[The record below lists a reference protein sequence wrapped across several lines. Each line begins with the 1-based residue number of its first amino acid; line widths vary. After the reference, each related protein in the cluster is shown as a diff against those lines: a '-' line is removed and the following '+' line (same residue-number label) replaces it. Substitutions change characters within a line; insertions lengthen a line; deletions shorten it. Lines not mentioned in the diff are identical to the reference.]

1 MFSNNADQYS
11 QPYYNYGVGNSP
23 TTPNNSEQALM
34 HLYNI
39 SSGQGNTNAL
49 LLDIAQSLKNL
60 YVTMGTNQVLKE
72 QSVIERE
79 EAFSRIEETA
89 QGLCVNG
96 KTNFPHVVCP
106 VHIDMIFRI
115 KMDPLYQLENYYI
128 IYFTNI
134 DKPLILSLKDINNP
148 DTLCDAVSA
157 TTGHQVKR
165 FGGERKVGRLL
176 RNYINSRAKEIS
188 VPFYAGWKNADGI
201 WTFIMLNGSTH
212 GRIYSKLTNPAKF
225 TNREATTIELP
236 SATTNLTMVQQV
248 TRLMDCIAS
257 PDIRS
262 ILFTWIHAAALYSL
276 LNELGYTI
284 PLGIC
289 LYSADPQVMRA
300 LEAVMSW
307 YGDIPIPLEL
317 PAKDF
322 RFQIIARKDQPVL
335 VRDSAVKSGNSEI
348 LLNALETGAIPGD
361 RSGTSYP
368 LQALPT
374 IITSQLSNF
383 CFSPQ
388 FILLEISSDD
398 LENNSLAQLTQ
409 LQKYLPDYIQCY
421 SHYVESHIEQLC
433 WDIDMAVNSAH
444 AYCPDDCPLSQD
456 ALFTLGIFNG
466 IQQFVWEFHKDLA
479 PTNELL
485 TKLRTLSPKE
495 PPKAFLDALI
505 QNSAYQDSSTAI
517 ASQFCSI
524 ASSWIT
530 NGSFEM
536 RNCRNERIAKAK
548 LFNKGIIY
556 LDSDYYYFPRS
567 AFTAVCRATD
577 NSSPTVLKALESTG
591 ILSGAKAN
599 NYTFLT
605 RKTIIDK
612 DGHPEV
618 KNLYKLDQE
627 TMNEFSHSEF

>member
-1 MFSNNADQYS
+1 MCPNNASQYS
-11 QPYYNYGVGNSP
+11 QPYYNYGMGNSP
-23 TTPNNSEQALM
+23 STPNNSEQALI

-39 SSGQGNTNAL
+39 SYGQGNTNAL

-115 KMDPLYQLENYYI
+115 KMDPLYQLENYYT

-134 DKPLILSLKDINNP
+134 DNPLILSLKDINNP
-148 DTLCDAVSA
+148 DTLCDAVA
-157 TTGHQVKR
+157 AITGHQVRR

-176 RNYINSRAKEIS
+176 RNYITSLAKEVS
-188 VPFYAGWKNADGI
+188 VPFYAGWKKENDI
-201 WTFIMLNGSTH
+201 WNFNMLNGSTH

-257 PDIRS
+257 PEIRS

-276 LNELGYTI
+276 LNGLGYTI

-289 LYSADPQVMRA
+289 LFSADPQVMRA
-300 LEAVMSW
+300 LEALMSW
-307 YGDIPIPLEL
+307 YSDSPIPLEL
-317 PAKDF
+317 PPKDF
-322 RFQIIARKDQPVL
+322 RFQIIARKDQPML

-348 LLNALETGAIPGD
+348 LLNALETGAIPVD
-361 RSGTSYP
+361 RSSTSYP

-374 IITSQLSNF
+374 VITSQLSNF

-398 LENNSLAQLTQ
+398 LESRSLAQLSR
-409 LQKYLPDYIQCY
+409 LQKYLPDYIQCFAR
-421 SHYVESHIEQLC
+421 YVENNIALLC

-444 AYCPDDCPLSQD
+444 ACCPDDCPLSQD
-456 ALFTLGIFNG
+456 ALFTLGILNG
-466 IQQFVWEFHKDLA
+466 IQEFVWGFHKDLA

-485 TKLRTLSPKE
+485 AKLRALSPKE
-495 PPKAFLDALI
+495 SPKAFLDALI
-505 QNSAYQDSSTAI
+505 KNSDYQDSNTSI

-524 ASSWIT
+524 ASNWIS
-530 NGSFEM
+530 NGYFEV
-536 RNCRNERIAKAK
+536 RNCRNELMAKAK
-548 LFNKGIIY
+548 LINKGIIY

-591 ILSGAKAN
+591 ILSGVKAN